1 MKPEDEDPTEEELRE
16 AAALAAALEKDAR
29 LAADG
34 ERAAPGEALETAALL
49 RHARA
54 PLTVPPAHEPIALAQ
69 AAAALDGRRARG
81 RRRARLWLGASL
93 ALPAMAAAWL
103 LFATTAQR
111 AAPPLRA
118 SVAPPAPP
126 ADLLAAQA
134 QATRGGAD
142 ASGALAALDLKMRAY
157 RRQYHED
164 LRRGGPR

>member
-1 MKPEDEDPTEEELRE
+1 
-16 AAALAAALEKDAR
+16 
-29 LAADG
+29 
-34 ERAAPGEALETAALL
+34 
-49 RHARA
+49 
-54 PLTVPPAHEPIALAQ
+54 
-69 AAAALDGRRARG
+69 
-81 RRRARLWLGASL
+81 LWLGASL